1 MPMAAST
8 PQDQLHPSM
17 RSKRSPKEE
26 APVLAAFLCFA
37 VLCLGWIATMMY
49 KGIIRDMDNKPVEC
63 SVELVE
69 AKGLGRPAIS
79 PDAESPAIKLLVHVN
94 NRHVFGM
101 DHDGGSVVVSYAGV
115 PLARGSTP
123 AFFVGK
129 KKTVTL
135 AEDATSEGVGVLED
149 LLRLML
155 QERRSGVAQLEIDLL
170 LFDQLYTCSVDL
182 DGQIRAGRCN
192 KLNIIY
198 SS

>member
-1 MPMAAST
+1 
-8 PQDQLHPSM
+8 M
-17 RSKRSPKEE
+17 RSKRSPREE
-26 APVLAAFLCFA
+26 APVLAALLCFA

-49 KGIIRDMDNKPVEC
+49 KGIVRDMDNKPVEC
-63 SVELVE
+63 SVELLG
-69 AKGLGRPAIS
+69 AKGLGRRAQDPNADS
-79 PDAESPAIKLLVHVN
+79 PPIKLLVHVN

-135 AEDATSEGVGVLED
+135 AVDATSDGVGVPED
-149 LLRLML
+149 LLRL
-155 QERRSGVAQLEIDLL
+155 I
-170 LFDQLYTCSVDL
+170 VDL
-182 DGQIRAGRCN
+182 DGQTRTCRCN
-192 KLNIIY
+192 ELNIIY